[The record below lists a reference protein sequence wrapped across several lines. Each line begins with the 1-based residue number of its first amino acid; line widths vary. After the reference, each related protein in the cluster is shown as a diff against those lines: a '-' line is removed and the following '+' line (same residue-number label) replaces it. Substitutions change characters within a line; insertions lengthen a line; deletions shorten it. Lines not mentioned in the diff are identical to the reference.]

1 MGKLLRLFIGEE
13 DKPVQAIP
21 LDRAVLC
28 LNCETVFDLTARA
41 CPVCC
46 SEIFLNIG
54 LALGDEETKLRVRE
68 LADNAT
74 KQYLSDLT
82 GNEAVAIR

>member
-13 DKPVQAIP
+13 EKPVQAIP

-28 LNCETVFDLTARA
+28 LNCETVFEVTERA
-41 CPVCC
+41 CPICC

-54 LALGDEETKLRVRE
+54 LALGDEETKSRVRG
-68 LADNAT
+68 LADDAARA
-74 KQYLSDLT
+74 
-82 GNEAVAIR
+82 EARK